1 MNFIKTHDFSKRSQM
16 CYTMLYTILKND
28 SLTALTTLY
37 NIYYLL
43 EQKFVF
49 LKDGWI
55 INIPFIEGWPMKASI
70 PKGILLM
77 QSSLVPG

>member
-37 NIYYLL
+37 NIYYLF

-49 LKDGWI
+49 LKDG
-55 INIPFIEGWPMKASI
+55 
-70 PKGILLM
+70 
-77 QSSLVPG
+77 